1 VNQEKFLKIEKK
13 FPLSKKWTQGCS
25 QKFTTGAEIIGPD
38 GLYLPSKN
46 NKLNSDAVH
55 YYLPIDFPQNFTF
68 ACNSRRKFFE
78 ENYI

>member
-1 VNQEKFLKIEKK
+1 VNPGVQPEIYYG
-13 FPLSKKWTQGCS
+13 WC
-25 QKFTTGAEIIGPD
+25 TGAEIIGPD